1 MPSCVTS
8 SNFLYI
14 DYTCASECPSPY
26 NQTTTASNSSVQY
39 CRSPCSDSTP
49 IYNKETSKCV
59 EKCPENTQEIE
70 ENKLRICEKKLIEI
84 TEEAKAISEYGS
96 TAVSTAVAGSVIVGA
111 TGVASSSA
119 FGMVI
124 LSKFL
129 YYIRYMDV
137 DYPDNLQSY
146 LEFSNSSSSIP
157 GFSFP

>member
-1 MPSCVTS
+1 M
-8 SNFLYI
+8 
-14 DYTCASECPSPY
+14 
-26 NQTTTASNSSVQY
+26 
-39 CRSPCSDSTP
+39 
-49 IYNKETSKCV
+49 
-59 EKCPENTQEIE
+59 
-70 ENKLRICEKKLIEI
+70 CEKKLIEI
-84 TEEAKAISEYGS
+84 TEGAKAISEYGS